1 MTGAW
6 GLHAATDLRAVE
18 DPTGR
23 TLGVAWGRPLMVRG
37 RDPNDRTLEA
47 AWGRPPMLRGRVRD
61 DDPTVGSWGGCSA
74 VEELVGANPTGET
87 LEAVSGPTGCL
98 LSAPPW

>member
-6 GLHAATDLRAVE
+6 GLHAAADLRAVE

-23 TLGVAWGRPLMVRG
+23 TLGVAWGRPPMVRG

-47 AWGRPPMLRGRVRD
+47 AWGRPPMVRGRIRYG
-61 DDPTVGSWGGCSA
+61 DPMVGSWGGCLA
-74 VEELVGANPTGET
+74 IEELVGVGPTGET
-87 LEAVSGPTGCL
+87 LRALSGPMGCL
-98 LSAPPW
+98 LIGPPW